1 MKIFVA
7 INQKCPLSG
16 SRLSGEFYIVKM
28 GKGSVLDEMLQI
40 TENPH
45 YQGCD

>member
-1 MKIFVA
+1 M
-7 INQKCPLSG
+7 SG
-16 SRLSGEFYIVKM
+16 SRLSGEFYIVEM